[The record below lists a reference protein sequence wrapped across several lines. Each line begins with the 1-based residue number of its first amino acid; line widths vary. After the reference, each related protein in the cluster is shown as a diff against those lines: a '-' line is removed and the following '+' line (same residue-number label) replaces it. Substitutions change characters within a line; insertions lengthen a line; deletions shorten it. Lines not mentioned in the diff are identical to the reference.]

1 MSKGGSLMKR
11 TLLFLAAV
19 CWLAAPAVAAQK
31 SGSKFGVTIV
41 SCVVNSNGSN
51 LTNGIN
57 VVYYNTHDSPATEV
71 DFLVNYEGHK
81 YILIDKGTFSRGSQI
96 NHNLTNA
103 LTGQPWNGATPKR
116 CAVQRVY
123 LENGNVLQ

>member
-1 MSKGGSLMKR
+1 MKR
-11 TLLFLAAV
+11 TLLTLAA
-19 CWLAAPAVAAQK
+19 LAVLVAPAAAAK
-31 SGSKFGVTIV
+31 PLVSAFGVTIV

-51 LTNGIN
+51 MTNGIN
-57 VVYYNTHDSPATEV
+57 IVYYSTHDSPATEV
-71 DFLVNYEGHK
+71 DFLVNYGGHK
-81 YILIDKGTFSRGSQI
+81 YILIDKGNFARGAQI

-103 LTGQPWNGATPKR
+103 LTGQPWNGPTAKR

>member
-1 MSKGGSLMKR
+1 MKR
-11 TLLFLAAV
+11 AFWTLAA
-19 CWLAAPAVAAQK
+19 LAVVLASPAVAAK
-31 SGSKFGVTIV
+31 SGSKHGVTIV

-71 DFLVNYEGHK
+71 DFVVNYGGHK
-81 YILIDKGTFSRGSQI
+81 YILIDRGTFSRGSQI

-103 LTGQPWNGATPKR
+103 LTGEPWDGPQPKH
-116 CAVQRVY
+116 CAVQRVTLTDGSVY
-123 LENGNVLQ
+123 

>member
-1 MSKGGSLMKR
+1 MNR
-11 TLLFLAAV
+11 TLLILAAL
-19 CWLAAPAVAAQK
+19 CLIAAPAAAAK
-31 SGSKFGVTIV
+31 NGSKFGVTIT

-57 VVYYNTHDSPATEV
+57 VVYYNSNDSPATEV
-71 DFLVNYEGHK
+71 DFAVTYQKHK
-81 YILIDKGTFSRGSQI
+81 YILIDKGNFARGAQI

-103 LTGQPWNGATPKR
+103 LTGQPWAGPTPKH
-116 CAVQRVY
+116 CGVQRVY

>member
-1 MSKGGSLMKR
+1 MKR
-11 TLLFLAAV
+11 PLWIFVAIAI
-19 CWLAAPAVAAQK
+19 AMASPALQAK
-31 SGSKFGVTIV
+31 SASRHGVTIV

-71 DFLVNYEGHK
+71 DFAVNYGGHK
-81 YILIDKGTFSRGSQI
+81 YLLIDRGTFARGAQI

-103 LTGQPWNGATPKR
+103 LTGQPWDGPQPKR
-116 CAVQRVY
+116 CAVQRVTLADGSVY
-123 LENGNVLQ
+123 

>member
-1 MSKGGSLMKR
+1 MKR
-11 TLLFLAAV
+11 TLLFLVALCVA
-19 CWLAAPAVAAQK
+19 AAPAAAAK
-31 SGSKFGVTIV
+31 KNGSAFGVTIV
-41 SCVVNSNGSN
+41 SCVVNSNGSS
-51 LTNGIN
+51 TNGIN

-71 DFLVNYEGHK
+71 DFLITYQKQK
-81 YILIDKGTFSRGSQI
+81 YILIDKGTFSRGAQI

-103 LTGQPWNGATPKR
+103 LTGQPWSGPTPKR

>member
-1 MSKGGSLMKR
+1 MKPV
-11 TLLFLAAV
+11 LLAFAV
-19 CWLAAPAVAAQK
+19 LCAIAAPAALCAKDV
-31 SGSKFGVTIV
+31 SKHGVTIV
-41 SCVVNSNGSN
+41 SCVVNSNGGN

-71 DFLVNYEGHK
+71 DFLVNYNKEK
-81 YILIDKGTFSRGSQI
+81 YVLIDKGSFARGAQI

-103 LTGQPWNGATPKR
+103 LTGQPWDGPKPKR

-123 LENGNVLQ
+123 LLNGQVLE

>member
-1 MSKGGSLMKR
+1 LKR
-11 TLLFLAAV
+11 TLWFLAALV
-19 CWLAAPAVAAQK
+19 AISPATLQAK
-31 SGSKFGVTIV
+31 TGSRHGVTIV

-71 DFLVNYEGHK
+71 DFVVHYGGHK
-81 YILIDKGTFSRGSQI
+81 YILIDRGSFSRGAQI

-103 LTGQPWNGATPKR
+103 LTGQPWDGAQPKN
-116 CAVQRVY
+116 CAVQRVTLADGSVY
-123 LENGNVLQ
+123 

>member
-1 MSKGGSLMKR
+1 MKR
-11 TLLFLAAV
+11 SLLLLAALCV
-19 CWLAAPAVAAQK
+19 MAVPAAAATK
-31 SGSKFGVTIV
+31 NGSRLGVTIV

-71 DFLVNYEGHK
+71 DFVVNYRGNK

-96 NHNLTNA
+96 NHNLANA
-103 LTGQPWNGATPKR
+103 LTGQPWEGPTPKR

-123 LENGNVLQ
+123 LANGNVLQ